1 MLLLTTVL
9 LAHLAVGL
17 SAWWVTGDRRP
28 LYLGLTALP
37 LWAWAYALFGG
48 Y

>member
-9 LAHLAVGL
+9 LAHLVVGL
-17 SAWWVTGDRRP
+17 SAWWLTGDRRP

-37 LWAWAYALFGG
+37 LWVWAYALF
-48 Y
+48 